1 MKKKQTTIASE
12 ASISGKGLHTGCA
25 VTIKLQPA
33 PANHGIVFQRIDLH
47 GQPTVKAH
55 ISNVIDT
62 SRSTSLQENGAIVK
76 TVEHLLAALAGMSI
90 DNLLVLI
97 NAEEMPILDGSAAPF
112 VHIIEKTG
120 IMDLSEPREY
130 ISVEEV
136 VKFEKPD
143 VGIEL
148 ILVPA
153 EKFTVSVM
161 VDYGTSVLSSQYAS
175 IKKMEEF
182 VENIA
187 PCRTFVFLHE
197 LQYLIKHNLVKGGEL
212 DNAIVFVD
220 KKPDPEILEEI
231 GTFFNKKDIQINENG
246 TLNNVQL
253 QYLNEPARHKLLDLL
268 GDLYLLG
275 KPIKGEIIARKPGHF
290 ANIEFVKLIHETTSP
305 ATTALASPLHCKN
318 SR

>member
-1 MKKKQTTIASE
+1 MKKNQTTIASE
-12 ASISGKGLHTGCA
+12 VSISGKGLHTGC
-25 VTIKLQPA
+25 VVSIMLQPA
-33 PANHGIVFQRIDLH
+33 PAHHGIVFQRVDVLDT
-47 GQPTVKAH
+47 PTVKAH
-55 ISNVIDT
+55 ILNVADT
-62 SRSTSLQENGAIVK
+62 SRSTNLHENGVSVK

-90 DNLLVLI
+90 DNVLI
-97 NAEEMPILDGSAAPF
+97 QVNAEEMPILDGSAAPF
-112 VHIIEKTG
+112 ISMIKKAGTK
-120 IMDLSEPREY
+120 DLSELREY
-130 ISVEEV
+130 VSVDEV
-136 VKFEKPD
+136 IKFEKPD

-153 EKFTVSVM
+153 EKFSMSVM
-161 VDYGTSVLSSQYAS
+161 VDYGTNVLASQYAS

-197 LQYLIKHNLVKGGEL
+197 LHYLIKNNLVKGGEL

-220 KKPDPEILEEI
+220 KKPSLEILEEI

-253 QYLNEPARHKLLDLL
+253 RCLNEPASHKLLDLL
-268 GDLYLLG
+268 GDLVLLG

-290 ANIEFVKLIHETTSP
+290 ANTEFVKMIYEYLENRN
-305 ATTALASPLHCKN
+305 A
-318 SR
+318 

>member
-1 MKKKQTTIASE
+1 MKKNQTTIASE
-12 ASISGKGLHTGCA
+12 VSISGKGLHTGCA
-25 VTIKLQPA
+25 VSITLQPA
-33 PANHGIVFQRIDLH
+33 PAHHGIVFQRTDVPDN
-47 GQPTVKAH
+47 PTVKAH
-55 ISNVIDT
+55 ILNVADT
-62 SRSTSLQENGAIVK
+62 SRSTNLRENGVNVK
-76 TVEHLLAALAGMSI
+76 TVEHLLAALAGMCI
-90 DNLLVLI
+90 DNVLI
-97 NAEEMPILDGSAAPF
+97 LIDAEEVPILDGSSAPF
-112 VHIIEKTG
+112 ITMIRNAG
-120 IMDLSEPREY
+120 ITELSEPREY
-130 ISVEEV
+130 LSVDEV

-153 EKFTVSVM
+153 EKFSMSVM

-175 IKKMEEF
+175 IKKIEEF

-197 LQYLIKHNLVKGGEL
+197 LHYLIKNDLVKGGEL

-220 KKPDPEILEEI
+220 KKPDPDILEEI
-231 GTFFNKKDIQINENG
+231 GSFFNKKDIQINENG

-253 QYLNEPARHKLLDLL
+253 RCLNEPASHKLLDLL

-290 ANIEFVKLIHETTSP
+290 ANTEFVKLIYEY
-305 ATTALASPLHCKN
+305 LENMK
-318 SR
+318 R